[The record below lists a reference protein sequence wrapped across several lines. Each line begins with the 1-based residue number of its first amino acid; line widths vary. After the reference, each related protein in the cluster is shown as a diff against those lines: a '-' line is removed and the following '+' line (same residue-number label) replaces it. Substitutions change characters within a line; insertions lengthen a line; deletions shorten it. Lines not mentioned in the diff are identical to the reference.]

1 MNREKIFQERLRLLR
16 TEKGVSQKQVAEKL
30 GITEV
35 GYQNYEVGR
44 RKPNFD
50 IIPSIADFFNVSLDY
65 LFGRSDNPARSQK
78 GWCRLKATLPE
89 LDEITKRVIAGDKNA
104 IESAEWFYKRLLNLI
119 NAFKEKLPDNMQ
131 VKVQFESSAKSF
143 RVENIGFWEPD
154 LIVFDVML
162 DDNSHTQI
170 IMHKSQVR
178 LSLKAEKISDPKTA
192 KYRPVGFLRLPKT

>member
-65 LFGRSDNPARSQK
+65 LVGRSDNPAR
-78 GWCRLKATLPE
+78 L
-89 LDEITKRVIAGDKNA
+89 
-104 IESAEWFYKRLLNLI
+104 
-119 NAFKEKLPDNMQ
+119 
-131 VKVQFESSAKSF
+131 
-143 RVENIGFWEPD
+143 
-154 LIVFDVML
+154 
-162 DDNSHTQI
+162 
-170 IMHKSQVR
+170 
-178 LSLKAEKISDPKTA
+178 
-192 KYRPVGFLRLPKT
+192 